1 MTTCQRTLDN
11 VFDNFRTKCAILMK
25 FCTSEQNLIT
35 NILKINLSPQ
45 LTPNEIVYGKK
56 YWNKFR
62 YSCICRNDCEESR
75 ILRKLCLTKTKRSM
89 FRSHHKFY
97 FFLTPSF
104 AAAMFLFLVC
114 EYCPSPDNN
123 LSHTLQFL

>member
-1 MTTCQRTLDN
+1 MEKNIEINSGTA
-11 VFDNFRTKCAILMK
+11 VFAGMIVKSQGFLESCAWQKLK
-25 FCTSEQNLIT
+25 DQCSDHIT
-35 NILKINLSPQ
+35 NSI
-45 LTPNEIVYGKK
+45 
-56 YWNKFR
+56 
-62 YSCICRNDCEESR
+62 
-75 ILRKLCLTKTKRSM
+75 
-89 FRSHHKFY
+89 